1 MDPDTIKE
9 VLNKSNQFQKVKGGN
24 PLIKLLV
31 TGLVFYEG
39 DKWAK
44 HRKIINPAFH
54 VDKLK
59 VCFWFT
65 TATVPLQCL
74 NLSFTR
80 VLNIK
85 VK

>member
-9 VLNKSNQFQKVKGGN
+9 VLNKSNQFQKVRGDN
-24 PLIKLLV
+24 PVTTLLA
-31 TGLVFYEG
+31 TGLVYYEG

-59 VCFWFT
+59 VK
-65 TATVPLQCL
+65 AYSVH
-74 NLSFTR
+74 SYY
-80 VLNIK
+80 ISI
-85 VK
+85 

>member
-9 VLNKSNQFQKVKGGN
+9 ALNKSNQFLKVKGGN
-24 PLIKLLV
+24 PLTKLLA

-39 DKWAK
+39 DKWVK

-59 VCFWFT
+59 VYS
-65 TATVPLQCL
+65 CL
-74 NLSFTR
+74 
-80 VLNIK
+80 
-85 VK
+85 